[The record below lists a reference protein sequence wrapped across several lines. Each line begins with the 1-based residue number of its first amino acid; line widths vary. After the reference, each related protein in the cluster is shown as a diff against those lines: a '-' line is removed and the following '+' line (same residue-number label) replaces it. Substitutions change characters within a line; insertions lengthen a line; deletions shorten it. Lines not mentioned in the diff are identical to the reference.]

1 MACASRGRLG
11 WFERSGRLMEGRRKR
26 NLTGREPAFIAFA
39 ALGMSLLAGLAW
51 GDSGPG
57 HFQVSQ
63 RGRAFQP
70 GELSIKR
77 GDVVQIVNDDG
88 DLLHHAYIE
97 SDAFNFDSGDQEP
110 GGKVDVAF
118 TVAGNF
124 TVLCGIHPK
133 MKLAVHVN

>member
-1 MACASRGRLG
+1 
-11 WFERSGRLMEGRRKR
+11 MEGRRESNFR
-26 NLTGREPAFIAFA
+26 GRESAAIAFA
-39 ALGMSLLAGLAW
+39 ALALSLLAGFAWADLA
-51 GDSGPG
+51 PAR
-57 HFQVSQ
+57 FQVSQ

-70 GELSIKR
+70 AELNIKR

>member
-1 MACASRGRLG
+1 
-11 WFERSGRLMEGRRKR
+11 MEGRRKR
-26 NLTGREPAFIAFA
+26 NLRGREPAFVAVAAIA
-39 ALGMSLLAGLAW
+39 LSLLAGLAW
-51 GDSGPG
+51 ADLGPG

-70 GELSIKR
+70 GELSVKR

-97 SDAFNFDSGDQEP
+97 SDVFNFDSGDQEP

-133 MKLAVHVN
+133 MKLLVHVN

>member
-1 MACASRGRLG
+1 
-11 WFERSGRLMEGRRKR
+11 MEGRRKR
-26 NLTGREPAFIAFA
+26 NLRGREGAAVGFA
-39 ALGMSLLAGLAW
+39 ALGLSLLAGLAW
-51 GDSGPG
+51 ADSAPAR
-57 HFQVSQ
+57 FQVSQ

-70 GELSIKR
+70 AELSIKR

-88 DLLHHAYIE
+88 DLLHHAYVE

-124 TVLCGIHPK
+124 MVLCGIHPK
-133 MKLAVHVN
+133 MKLAVHVD